1 MKPKA
6 NLGDRFYRLGPDHR
20 GGQDI
25 DFVVL
30 RRRFDFRSIE
40 VGQWVTKAESAKAAG
55 WFYDALCD
63 LMHIITGP
71 ESLISLRGTLSFRY
85 GMGGRPGISAHYSP
99 ESRSFALAKNAGP
112 GSVAHE
118 WFHAL
123 DHYLAD
129 KAFRGV
135 SPGVFASSA
144 WLNDTPLIPH
154 PLNNR
159 LVDCFR
165 AVLLDETGTQ
175 PSTLVRT
182 SATIDKSLGIT
193 YYSRPEEIC
202 ARAFEAFVQDAPIK
216 NKFLVKGTKASEEAQ
231 VGLYPTGEER
241 ERMNAAWRA
250 YFQALGGRL
259 RVEAERSQV
268 PP

>member
-1 MKPKA
+1 VQTERNRA
-6 NLGDRFYRLGPDHR
+6 VYRRGPDHR
-20 GGQDI
+20 GGI
-25 DFVVL
+25 PVDFGEV
-30 RRRFDFRSIE
+30 RRRFDFRSIQI
-40 VGQWVTKAESAKAAG
+40 GRWVTREENERAANF
-55 WFYDALCD
+55 FYDALCD
-63 LMHIITGP
+63 LMVLLQGN
-71 ESLISLRGTLSFRY
+71 EDLISLRGTLSLQY
-85 GMGGRPGISAHYSP
+85 GIGGQVGVSAHYLPRQRTFS
-99 ESRSFALAKNAGP
+99 LAKNAGP
-112 GSVAHE
+112 GSIAHE

-154 PLNNR
+154 PLNDR
-159 LVDCFR
+159 LVVCFR
-165 AVLLDETGTQ
+165 AVLLDDTGTQ
-175 PSTLVRT
+175 PSTLFRT
-182 SATIDKSLGIT
+182 SAAIDKSLGIT

-202 ARAFEAFVQDAPIK
+202 ARSFEAFVQDAPIK
-216 NKFLVKGTKASEEAQ
+216 NNFLVKGTKASDEAQ

-259 RVEAERSQV
+259 RAERERSQV